1 MHEILSSMDGLLL
14 GLPGHYSIALTTLLL
29 CVLVAFYFAN
39 FFRDNNELE
48 DEGLGPEEVHDED
61 DSELRKHLEDE
72 DYDDDELDL
81 DDDEAFEERTSD
93 SDTELIEDHQPSQDY
108 SHLMGKFKTK
118 HMQNNLEKA
127 LTADQIMAERRIERE
142 QLAAIFEMLR
152 KQEAE
157 LNLKDRISE
166 QDLDE
171 QVRLYR

>member
-1 MHEILSSMDGLLL
+1 MNEILSSLDGLFL
-14 GLPGHYSIALTTLLL
+14 GLPGHYSVALTTLLL

-39 FFRDNNELE
+39 FFKDKNELE
-48 DEGLGPEEVHDED
+48 DEGLGPDEMHDED
-61 DSELRKHLEDE
+61 DSELRARREDE
-72 DYDDDELDL
+72 DDELDL
-81 DDDEAFEERTSD
+81 DDDEAFEERTSE
-93 SDTELIEDHQPSQDY
+93 SDMELIEDHQPGQDY

-118 HMQNNLEKA
+118 HIQHNLEKT
-127 LTADQIMAERRIERE
+127 LTADQIMEERRIERE

-157 LNLKDRISE
+157 LNLKDRISD

>member
-1 MHEILSSMDGLLL
+1 MHEILSSLDGLFL

-39 FFRDNNELE
+39 FFKDNNELE
-48 DEGLGPEEVHDED
+48 DEGLGPDEMHDED
-61 DSELRKHLEDE
+61 DSELRAHLEDE
-72 DYDDDELDL
+72 DDDELDL

-93 SDTELIEDHQPSQDY
+93 SDTELIEDHRPSQDY

-118 HMQNNLEKA
+118 HMQNNVEKT
-127 LTADQIMAERRIERE
+127 LTADQIMEERRIERE

-157 LNLKDRISE
+157 LNLKDRISD